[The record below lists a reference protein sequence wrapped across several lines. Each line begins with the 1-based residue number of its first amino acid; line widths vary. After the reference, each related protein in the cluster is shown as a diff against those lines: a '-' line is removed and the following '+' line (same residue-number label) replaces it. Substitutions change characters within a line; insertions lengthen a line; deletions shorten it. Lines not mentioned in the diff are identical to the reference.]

1 MEVLL
6 LLCPGAALMLKK
18 KKKNPCGSLAKM
30 FEETQTPDQLTEEEV
45 EMSAFQEAI
54 TQLMLLSS
62 NNYHSNSHL

>member
-1 MEVLL
+1 MSW
-6 LLCPGAALMLKK
+6 CCIDAKK
-18 KKKNPCGSLAKM
+18 KKQNPCGSLAKM